1 MFKKKEKLNTK
12 ARKDK
17 LAQFPLGI
25 YVIFNTKAYAN
36 N

>member
-1 MFKKKEKLNTK
+1 MFKEKEKLNTK

-17 LAQFPLGI
+17 LAQFLLGV
-25 YVIFNTKAYAN
+25 YVIFNIKAYAN